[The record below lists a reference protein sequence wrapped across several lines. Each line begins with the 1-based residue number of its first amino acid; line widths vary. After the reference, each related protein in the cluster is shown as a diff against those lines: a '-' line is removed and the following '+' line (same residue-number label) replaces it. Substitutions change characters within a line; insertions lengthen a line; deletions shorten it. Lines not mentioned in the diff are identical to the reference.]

1 MMSGLKLFLIASSL
15 ISPRKCAEFA
25 DAVTAGL
32 AVQGQTG
39 IITVD
44 TSILTADEENFL
56 ITYGYISP
64 PAETLML
71 PTSTVESLGIT
82 WGPWNQTVSEDAV
95 VLETLDNGLVRIV
108 SGDYFA
114 ELTPTPVANLNGTHN
129 YQSTAASSFIGHG
142 NAGDI
147 EQLVAA
153 MRVNFDTGLISEG
166 KLQILVG
173 DQNWS
178 VDFDGLVQSGAV
190 SLNPLSGQLFIDTE
204 LLSNSIDANL
214 GGAFT
219 GPNGE
224 AFVGGFD
231 LIDELNPVNEVNGL
245 FTIER

>member
-1 MMSGLKLFLIASSL
+1 
-15 ISPRKCAEFA
+15 
-25 DAVTAGL
+25 
-32 AVQGQTG
+32 
-39 IITVD
+39 
-44 TSILTADEENFL
+44 
-56 ITYGYISP
+56 
-64 PAETLML
+64 ML
-71 PTSTVESLGIT
+71 PTTTVESLGIT
-82 WGPWNQTVSEDAV
+82 WGPWNQTVSEHAV

-114 ELTPTPVANLNGTHN
+114 ELTPTPVASLTGSHN

-142 NAGDI
+142 NTGDI

-166 KLQILVG
+166 TLQILVG

-178 VDFDGLVQSGAV
+178 VDFDGLVQGGAV

>member
-1 MMSGLKLFLIASSL
+1 MTSEELAQ
-15 ISPRKCAEFA
+15 
-25 DAVTAGL
+25 AVEVGL
-32 AVQGQTG
+32 ADPEQTG
-39 IITVD
+39 SITVD
-44 TSILTADEENFL
+44 TSPSMLTTDQENFL
-56 ITYGYISP
+56 VAYNYIDP
-64 PAETLML
+64 PAEGLML
-71 PTSTVESLGIT
+71 PTKTVEYLGIT

-114 ELTPTPVANLNGTHN
+114 ELTPTPVANLSGTHN

-166 KLQILVG
+166 RLQILVG
-173 DQNWS
+173 DQNWA

-231 LIDELNPVNEVNGL
+231 LVDELNPVNEVNGL